1 MPLPRTKFSPH
12 IDLQL
17 LREVLNH
24 NPFADPAKWS
34 DVVDALAGGE
44 GAPTTGR
51 SCRER
56 VLLLMTYFKREQ
68 MIKINRYILNKNA
81 FGKVLYYFQIWY

>member
-1 MPLPRTKFSPH
+1 MFADYRMPLPRTKFSPQ

-17 LREVLNH
+17 LQEVLNN
-24 NPFADPAKWS
+24 NPFADPAKWT
-34 DVVDALAGGE
+34 DMVDALAGGE
-44 GAPTTGR
+44 GAPATGR

-68 MIKINRYILNKNA
+68 MIQKNR
-81 FGKVLYYFQIWY
+81 